1 MVVDWSGVVD
11 QTAEAL
17 QEVISSVN
25 VLCVSFFLLFCAR
38 VRLCECAVVGGTSK
52 GFFSERAL
60 FSLLNTTLF
69 K

>member
-1 MVVDWSGVVD
+1 MYIVVDWSGVVD

-52 GFFSERAL
+52 GF
-60 FSLLNTTLF
+60 
-69 K
+69 